1 MHLCC
6 RLQLCNVLTFPDSP
20 TPATGHPR
28 PILDVSC
35 HPYPQQLGK
44 RPRPPPRDAIK
55 SCLDVPSENAI
66 DDPNEP
72 TIVIRVSD
80 ESEKV
85 SGIEI
90 IGTGISPSQVD
101 EIRDSLE
108 YTP

>member
-1 MHLCC
+1 MSTSTLSFELPEGVSEVDDHEPTDGWTESHSD
-6 RLQLCNVLTFPDSP
+6 NPD
-20 TPATGHPR
+20 
-28 PILDVSC
+28 
-35 HPYPQQLGK
+35 
-44 RPRPPPRDAIK
+44 
-55 SCLDVPSENAI
+55 
-66 DDPNEP
+66 EP